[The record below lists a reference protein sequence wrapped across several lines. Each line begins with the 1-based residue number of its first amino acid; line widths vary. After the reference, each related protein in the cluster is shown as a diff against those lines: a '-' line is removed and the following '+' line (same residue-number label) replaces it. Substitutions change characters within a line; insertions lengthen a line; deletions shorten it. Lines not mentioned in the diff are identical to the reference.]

1 MMGAVRSVDV
11 EVGGAAL
18 ICGLFLVVFRLGSL
32 SRQPFGP
39 QSFEIFVKRPLLFL
53 IFGQSSPFVS
63 GAKCAS
69 CFIPGCGGVLF
80 VTHDFTFVVALN
92 AGEGGAFIS
101 AEMSRRRFDRSPGAG
116 KLSTSNPVA
125 TTDAH

>member
-1 MMGAVRSVDV
+1 MRDRALERCRHLMGAVRSVDV
-11 EVGGAAL
+11 ELGGAAL

-80 VTHDFTFVVALN
+80 VTHDFTFVVAPN
-92 AGEGGAFIS
+92 AGEGGVHL
-101 AEMSRRRFDRSPGAG
+101 GG
-116 KLSTSNPVA
+116 NVA
-125 TTDAH
+125 PSLR